1 MRTFGRLSRLTGLA
15 LLSLGMFAAIRPAPA
30 MTFVLEAGE
39 QGRRAVVAR
48 GLIEVGDAA
57 RLRTALQGADRD
69 ARGNKL
75 LLLDSPGGPIVE
87 AFAMVD
93 VMDAERVSTRVRAGA
108 SCSSSCAMI
117 VFVSGTFRTVDE
129 GARLGVHTCYDA
141 ASGSRSMACN
151 ELIVQNAL
159 KHGVPYVTSLTM
171 MQLTEAGEVRW
182 FSATDAACWQLSRPE
197 GPAVG
202 QPPMPTDPAACPPP
216 LATRV
221 DRRR

>member
-1 MRTFGRLSRLTGLA
+1 MSTLGRLWRRTRL
-15 LLSLGMFAAIRPAPA
+15 LLLLLGMLAAIRPASA
-30 MTFVLEAGE
+30 MTFAVEPGE

-48 GLIEVGDAA
+48 GLIEAGDAA
-57 RLRTALQGADRD
+57 RLRTALQAADRD

-108 SCSSSCAMI
+108 SCASSCAMI

-129 GARLGVHTCYDA
+129 GARLGVHTCHDQA
-141 ASGSRSMACN
+141 GTRSMACN
-151 ELIVQNAL
+151 ELIAQNAL

-171 MQLTEAGEVRW
+171 MHLTEAGEVRW

-197 GPAVG
+197 EPNGR
-202 QPPMPTDPAACPPP
+202 PPTPTDPAACPPP